1 MNTNRLNC
9 EEVKQIRKEE
19 NRSLLLD
26 AKSQI
31 GSQSQ
36 EIRPSQWLGQNVCG
50 VICGGYSSR
59 FYLPIRDQFPNI
71 VVFDADMFHSRM
83 PEVVLGENRRSVV
96 ITVDGCRAS
105 GEEVD
110 LIQ

>member
-1 MNTNRLNC
+1 M
-9 EEVKQIRKEE
+9 
-19 NRSLLLD
+19 SLLLD

-31 GSQSQ
+31 GLQSQ
-36 EIRPSQWLGQNVCG
+36 EVRPSQWLGQNVCG
-50 VICGGYSSR
+50 IIRRGYLSR

-71 VVFDADMFHSRM
+71 VILNADMLHSRM
-83 PEVVLGENRRSVV
+83 PEVVLGENGHGIV
-96 ITVDGCRAS
+96 ITVDGCGTS